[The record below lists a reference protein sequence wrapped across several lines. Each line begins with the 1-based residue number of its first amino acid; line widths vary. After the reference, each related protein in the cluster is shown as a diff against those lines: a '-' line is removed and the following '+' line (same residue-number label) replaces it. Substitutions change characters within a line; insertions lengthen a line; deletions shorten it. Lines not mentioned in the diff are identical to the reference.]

1 MDKFREL
8 HENRGLNLMDKAR
21 SDKKL
26 AGILQK
32 KRSSKASNDKSTML
46 QFKDKGIELYSKDD
60 LAKIAEKRMSGRFDD
75 VETIKSDFE
84 FNEKTLTKE
93 SASWLQNQIEEATRV
108 GNLARPRDNNHYDLY
123 GGNNSP
129 QDFLKKMQM

>member
-1 MDKFREL
+1 
-8 HENRGLNLMDKAR
+8 
-21 SDKKL
+21 
-26 AGILQK
+26 
-32 KRSSKASNDKSTML
+32 ML

-75 VETIKSDFE
+75 VETDKSDFE
-84 FNEKTLTKE
+84 FNENTLTKE